1 MRQLEPGVSAGPS
14 RTTHALV
21 PCSSAAAP
29 VVRELLARDLDA
41 WSLDAGL
48 ADGLVLAA
56 LEAVANAVVNG
67 VRAGQ
72 ARMLVIAW
80 SMTATGFRFSVSDRG
95 ARPMPASASVGGA
108 VQRAGASP
116 HPSTGLGAPVATP
129 VPAVATPTC
138 ERRAAAMRAHPSAGG
153 GRGRGVMEAVMDR
166 VIVDAGQLGTR
177 IVLEKA
183 LAP

>member
-1 MRQLEPGVSAGPS
+1 LRQLESGVSAGQP

-29 VVRELLARDLDA
+29 VVRELLARDLA
-41 WSLDAGL
+41 ASSLDAGL
-48 ADGLVLAA
+48 ADALVLAA

-67 VRAGQ
+67 VRAGLDG
-72 ARMLVIAW
+72 RMLVIAW
-80 SMTATGFRFSVSDRG
+80 SMSANGFRFSVSDRG
-95 ARPMPASASVGGA
+95 ARSLPASASVGA
-108 VQRAGASP
+108 VQRAGASL
-116 HPSTGLGAPVATP
+116 HPSMMGAGPAAP

-138 ERRAAAMRAHPSAGG
+138 ERRAAAMRAHPSAGA

-183 LAP
+183 LVP